1 MLTIEEIKAKVSD
14 KQLTAA
20 NALNLCMVSVS
31 QIVEYQ
37 DLNIMEQEYDAI
49 LNNLNLENISKD
61 EELLNVLKQILD
73 VITFFRINDGDAKL
87 IQQEYQQ
94 KMKNALWSA
103 VPSPALLVTTSPAYF
118 AFSLATMVGTG
129 YMNYRRTK
137 ADNQLEYDRAMWQ
150 LQRSAIE
157 QLNGLRR
164 ELFSTAWKFADHYEY
179 PDELR
184 LTESQIRQYNAILMD
199 NNLIRKY
206 QRLESIREKF
216 FAYPPFWYQLGSA
229 ANEIYRVSDPAIQ
242 KTERQK
248 AAEKYKAF
256 DIRTLETEIDEAT
269 RLQYKEEA
277 CRYFDLYW
285 TVNASPLL
293 REDQTACACAL
304 EYADLLMSS
313 DGDIEQI
320 CGLIDRAVS
329 YAGNS
334 LDILQLCAIAYIQ
347 MAENEKAVRL
357 LKILVNEE
365 YNTDL
370 NAQLLSAQLIAIYRG
385 KENADK
391 KDAAYRDYKLLVCR
405 VKNRNS
411 LIPWPED
418 GVVDEQ
424 AFVGSRKDQAERKYK
439 GLLSAIEEHY
449 TILFEKL
456 LPGPDQEKEYPDSYY
471 AADNRRKRLR
481 GMNAVFNIQ
490 EKKEDY
496 LSSIYGKRVAF
507 EVIDL
512 FNDLFKLL
520 LKLQLIPQD
529 KMQEIIE
536 KTRTRLEEDG
546 PKLYELQTK
555 LLGNSFTYEDFEDL
569 ESFLS
574 SGYRNQIFWML
585 KDAVDDV
592 FEKDMSL
599 DEIARIEYD
608 IYEFCKENNIP
619 EPVISFDY
627 YHPDEEESEEL
638 FSINLLGENAEK
650 KQRLGEAQRSMS
662 DLISSYTEETVSGKD
677 VKWLIEGTNEFKKYF
692 ERGKVAG
699 IDLVRDSAIAVL
711 DDLTWANNDLLFTRT
726 GIVYIAGNKISGDDV
741 LYREVTLDIAASSL
755 NLGQNRKYKNRH
767 VNAEK
772 LFELIQKLNQQ
783 VFEKGV

>member
-73 VITFFRINDGDAKL
+73 VITFFRISDGDAKL

-118 AFSLATMVGTG
+118 AFSLATMIGTG
-129 YMNYRRTK
+129 YMNYRRAK
-137 ADNQLEYDRAMWQ
+137 ADNQLEYDREMWQ

-199 NNLIRKY
+199 SNLIRKY

-242 KTERQK
+242 KEARQK
-248 AAEKYKAF
+248 VIETYKTL
-256 DIRTLETEIDEAT
+256 DIRSLEAEIDEAT
-269 RLQYKEEA
+269 RLQYREGA

-285 TVNASPLL
+285 TINASPLL

-304 EYADLLMSS
+304 EYADLLMTSGS
-313 DGDIEQI
+313 NKEQI
-320 CGLIDRAVS
+320 CELIDRAVS

-347 MAENEKAVRL
+347 VAENEKAVRI

-385 KENADK
+385 NQNIEK
-391 KDAAYRDYKLLVCR
+391 KATAHRDYKMLVCR
-405 VKNRNS
+405 VKNRSN
-411 LIPWPED
+411 LIPWPEN
-418 GVVDEQ
+418 GIVDEQ
-424 AFVGSRKDQAERKYK
+424 AFVDSKKDQAERKYK
-439 GLLSAIEEHY
+439 GLLSSIEDHY

-456 LPGPDQEKEYPDSYY
+456 LPGPDQGKDYPDSYF
-471 AADNRRKRLR
+471 AADNRRQRLR
-481 GMNAVFNIQ
+481 SMNAVFSIQ
-490 EKKEDY
+490 EKREDY

-512 FNDLFKLL
+512 FNDLFKML
-520 LKLQLIPQD
+520 LKLRLIPQD
-529 KMQEIIE
+529 KMQQIIN
-536 KTRTRLEEDG
+536 RTKARLEKDG
-546 PKLYELQTK
+546 PRLYGLQTK
-555 LLGNSFTYEDFEDL
+555 LLGNSFSYDDFEDL
-569 ESFLS
+569 ERFLS
-574 SGYRNQIFWML
+574 SG
-585 KDAVDDV
+585 
-592 FEKDMSL
+592 
-599 DEIARIEYD
+599 
-608 IYEFCKENNIP
+608 C
-619 EPVISFDY
+619 
-627 YHPDEEESEEL
+627 
-638 FSINLLGENAEK
+638 
-650 KQRLGEAQRSMS
+650 
-662 DLISSYTEETVSGKD
+662 
-677 VKWLIEGTNEFKKYF
+677 
-692 ERGKVAG
+692 
-699 IDLVRDSAIAVL
+699 
-711 DDLTWANNDLLFTRT
+711 
-726 GIVYIAGNKISGDDV
+726 
-741 LYREVTLDIAASSL
+741 
-755 NLGQNRKYKNRH
+755 
-767 VNAEK
+767 
-772 LFELIQKLNQQ
+772 
-783 VFEKGV
+783 

>member
-1 MLTIEEIKAKVSD
+1 
-14 KQLTAA
+14 
-20 NALNLCMVSVS
+20 
-31 QIVEYQ
+31 
-37 DLNIMEQEYDAI
+37 
-49 LNNLNLENISKD
+49 
-61 EELLNVLKQILD
+61 
-73 VITFFRINDGDAKL
+73 
-87 IQQEYQQ
+87 
-94 KMKNALWSA
+94 
-103 VPSPALLVTTSPAYF
+103 
-118 AFSLATMVGTG
+118 
-129 YMNYRRTK
+129 
-137 ADNQLEYDRAMWQ
+137 
-150 LQRSAIE
+150 
-157 QLNGLRR
+157 
-164 ELFSTAWKFADHYEY
+164 
-179 PDELR
+179 
-184 LTESQIRQYNAILMD
+184 
-199 NNLIRKY
+199 
-206 QRLESIREKF
+206 
-216 FAYPPFWYQLGSA
+216 
-229 ANEIYRVSDPAIQ
+229 
-242 KTERQK
+242 
-248 AAEKYKAF
+248 
-256 DIRTLETEIDEAT
+256 
-269 RLQYKEEA
+269 
-277 CRYFDLYW
+277 
-285 TVNASPLL
+285 
-293 REDQTACACAL
+293 
-304 EYADLLMSS
+304 
-313 DGDIEQI
+313 
-320 CGLIDRAVS
+320 
-329 YAGNS
+329 
-334 LDILQLCAIAYIQ
+334 
-347 MAENEKAVRL
+347 
-357 LKILVNEE
+357 
-365 YNTDL
+365 
-370 NAQLLSAQLIAIYRG
+370 
-385 KENADK
+385 
-391 KDAAYRDYKLLVCR
+391 
-405 VKNRNS
+405 
-411 LIPWPED
+411 
-418 GVVDEQ
+418 
-424 AFVGSRKDQAERKYK
+424 
-439 GLLSAIEEHY
+439 
-449 TILFEKL
+449 
-456 LPGPDQEKEYPDSYY
+456 
-471 AADNRRKRLR
+471 
-481 GMNAVFNIQ
+481 MNAVFNIQ

-677 VKWLIEGTNEFKKYF
+677 VKWLIEGTDEFKKYF

-699 IDLVRDSAIAVL
+699 IDLVRDSTIAVL

>member
-73 VITFFRINDGDAKL
+73 VITFFRISDGDLKL
-87 IQQEYQQ
+87 IQREYQQ

-129 YMNYRRTK
+129 YMNYRRAK
-137 ADNQLEYDRAMWQ
+137 VDNQLEYDREIWQ

-199 NNLIRKY
+199 SNLIRKY

-229 ANEIYRVSDPAIQ
+229 ANEIYRISDPAIQ
-242 KTERQK
+242 KEKKEK
-248 AAEKYKAF
+248 AIETYKAL
-256 DIRTLETEIDEAT
+256 DIRTLETEIDEAA
-269 RLQYKEEA
+269 RLQYREEA

-285 TVNASPLL
+285 KVNASPLL

-304 EYADLLMSS
+304 EYADLLMASGGS
-313 DGDIEQI
+313 KDQI
-320 CGLIDRAVS
+320 CELIERAVS

-385 KENADK
+385 NENTDK
-391 KDAAYRDYKLLVCR
+391 KAEAYRDYKMLVCR
-405 VKNRNS
+405 VNNRNA
-411 LIPWPED
+411 LIPWPEN
-418 GVVDEQ
+418 GIVDER
-424 AFVGSRKDQAERKYK
+424 AFVNSKRDQAERRYR
-439 GLLSAIEEHY
+439 GLLSSIEDRY
-449 TILFEKL
+449 TVLFEKL
-456 LPGPDQEKEYPDSYY
+456 LPGPDPEKEYPDSYY
-471 AADNRRKRLR
+471 ATDNRRKRLR
-481 GMNAVFNIQ
+481 SMNAVFNIQ
-490 EKKEDY
+490 EKREDY
-496 LSSIYGKRVAF
+496 LSSIYGKRIAF

-512 FNDLFKLL
+512 FNDLFKMLM
-520 LKLQLIPQD
+520 KLHLIPQD
-529 KMQEIIE
+529 DMQAVIGE
-536 KTRTRLEEDG
+536 TRTRLEEDG
-546 PKLYELQTK
+546 PRLYELQTK
-555 LLGNSFTYEDFEDL
+555 LLGNTFTYEDFEDL

-574 SGYRNQIFWML
+574 ARYRNQIFWKL
-585 KDAVDDV
+585 GDAVNKV
-592 FEKDMSL
+592 FEKEMSL

-608 IYEFCKENNIP
+608 IYEFCKDNNIP
-619 EPVISFDY
+619 EPVIDFDY
-627 YHPDEEESEEL
+627 YYPEDEESEEI
-638 FSINLLGENAEK
+638 FSVNLLGKNAEK
-650 KQRLGEAQRSMS
+650 KQRLGEAQRSMGE
-662 DLISSYTEETVSGKD
+662 LISSYIEETVSGKD
-677 VKWLIEGTNEFKKYF
+677 TKWLLEGTDEFKKYF
-692 ERGKVAG
+692 ERGKVPG
-699 IDLVRDSAIAVL
+699 IELVRDSAIAVL
-711 DDLTWANNDLLFTRT
+711 DDLTWSNNDLLFTRT
-726 GIVYIAGNKISGDDV
+726 GIVCVVGNKISGDDV
-741 LYREVTLDIAASSL
+741 LYREVTLDTAAAAL

-767 VNAEK
+767 VNVEK